1 MAGQELHKKM
11 RWEVI
16 LLVIGCVL
24 TIVSSIVVSLLSPK
38 EAKTAVPSVIIS
50 PVFNNN
56 ISANANHSAKVQTI
70 KKEKNQVVNVP
81 SEQVPKQASENVNKY
96 VDIYLNVNSNDVVL
110 VNGKP
115 ASADEISE
123 TPNTLKLISGH
134 RYTIKINNCPEK
146 EITPT
151 KDMTVS
157 VCM

>member
-1 MAGQELHKKM
+1 MAEQALHKKR

-24 TIVSSIVVSLLSPK
+24 TIISSVVVSHLSPK
-38 EAKTAVPSVIIS
+38 EEKTAVPSVIIS

-56 ISANANHSAKVQTI
+56 ITTKANNSSQVQAV
-70 KKEKNQVVNVP
+70 KKRQKQVVNEDAKPVP
-81 SEQVPKQASENVNKY
+81 NKGSGNVDKY

-115 ASADEISE
+115 ASADQISE

-134 RYTIKINNCPEK
+134 RYTIKINNCPER
-146 EITPT
+146 EIIPT
-151 KDMTVS
+151 KDMTIS
-157 VCM
+157 VCR